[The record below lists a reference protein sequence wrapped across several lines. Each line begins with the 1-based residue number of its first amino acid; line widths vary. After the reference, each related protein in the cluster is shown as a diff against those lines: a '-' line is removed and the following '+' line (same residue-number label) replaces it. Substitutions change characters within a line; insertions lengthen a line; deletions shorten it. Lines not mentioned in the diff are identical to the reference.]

1 MGRNSGAQVRRAAA
15 DAKDV
20 EQPRSSLY
28 RLAPVALTALGIFG
42 AVLMIFAGLLALNH
56 TVLPFDGWPLNNDR
70 LGTERQVLPRAP
82 AETGRL
88 RTATGGTLA
97 ETNDGSVVI
106 SGGSAPAVAPV
117 PLSGLGVLPQRVGSP
132 SSVPA
137 AP

>member
-42 AVLMIFAGLLALNH
+42 AVLMIFAGLLTLNH

-88 RTATGGTLA
+88 RTATGGTRA
-97 ETNDGSVVI
+97 GTNTRRGVI
-106 SGGSAPAVAPV
+106 F
-117 PLSGLGVLPQRVGSP
+117 GSP
-132 SSVPA
+132 GA
-137 AP
+137 AARAPPPVGP